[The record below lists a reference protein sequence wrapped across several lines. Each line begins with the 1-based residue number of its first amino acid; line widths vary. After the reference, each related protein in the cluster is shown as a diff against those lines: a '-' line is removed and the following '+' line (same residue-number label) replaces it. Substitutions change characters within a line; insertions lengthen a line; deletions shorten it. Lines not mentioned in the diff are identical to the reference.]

1 MSKEEKAT
9 TAFRLPSQ
17 AITLAR
23 RKRTA
28 IVSPFASTQMFCG
41 PAWLGQKAVLFASA
55 RETNRRPFGA
65 RCDDATL
72 WIILDNQHPW
82 FYCSH
87 CILIIIKGVI
97 IMNKIMIVED
107 DTKIAELLH
116 SHIEKY
122 GYEATITKDFNHVL
136 DLFHNIMPDLVLLD
150 VNLPS
155 FDGYYWCRQIRSIS
169 TCPIIF
175 ISARAGEMD
184 QVMALENGADD
195 YITKPFYYDVVMAKI
210 RSHLRRAYGA
220 YAPKMEERIV
230 EQAGLTLYPERM
242 ELKLGEQITAL
253 TKKEAVLLET
263 LLKRFPRVVS
273 RETLLEKLWDD
284 QSYVD
289 DNTLN
294 VNITRVRKKLQELG
308 IHDAIET
315 VRGAGYRFNVTYYN
329 GETE

>member
-1 MSKEEKAT
+1 
-9 TAFRLPSQ
+9 
-17 AITLAR
+17 
-23 RKRTA
+23 
-28 IVSPFASTQMFCG
+28 
-41 PAWLGQKAVLFASA
+41 
-55 RETNRRPFGA
+55 
-65 RCDDATL
+65 
-72 WIILDNQHPW
+72 
-82 FYCSH
+82 
-87 CILIIIKGVI
+87 
-97 IMNKIMIVED
+97 MNKIMIVED

-122 GYEATITKDFNHVL
+122 GYEATVTKDFNHVL
-136 DLFHNIMPDLVLLD
+136 DLFRNIMPDLVLLD

-169 TCPIIF
+169 TCPILF

-210 RSHLRRAYGA
+210 RSHLRRSYGA

-230 EQAGLTLYPERM
+230 EQEGLTLYPERM
-242 ELKLGEQITAL
+242 ELKLGEQITTL

-315 VRGAGYRFNVTYYN
+315 VRGAGYRFNVTY
-329 GETE
+329 